1 MEPLE
6 RMRRLVPDQFHSLVK
21 MHLSFLLELNF
32 DDCDCNF
39 VYETTP
45 PSTPS
50 AKSKGSIFA
59 TPKMRKNSNGG
70 GGYKGVM
77 EGAPLTMEGVCQVSQ
92 IIEYLKRN
100 LQVEGLFRKCGNL
113 QKQKALSKRLNS
125 GIPVD
130 LDSGE
135 FSVHEAS
142 AVLKTF
148 LSELSE
154 PLLTDAYYKAHC
166 QVAQMDD
173 DDSRKL
179 QGLQLLLLLVPEANY
194 VLIQDLL
201 KLLSL
206 VVDNVEQNK
215 MNAVNLATV
224 FATHILC
231 PRKLAP
237 DSLQENHQVFI
248 KAVAYMIDNTADLFC
263 MPPKLVKDVENFWSK
278 NKDRDISALKV
289 GPKSSPVVNT
299 IYSFVDQQRTQAA
312 ASQSTT
318 EVAIA
323 ELYAQIQKM
332 PESAQ
337 KKKLIRSF
345 NDANG
350 MGTPSLANKKRGHD
364 TSSKLKHL
372 LTPRSKTSGTA
383 KKQKKEGKNHGSYN
397 LSSRAEKFDE
407 SNSTPVYKRQNS
419 GKTPIMSTFTAA
431 DASPA
436 LKDTKPPP
444 PPPPPRSSS
453 LKKQDDHPLTD
464 PLQTPRSRKPIFKLS
479 PKLEAPPVI
488 NEFTDEEKESEN
500 SFIEKE
506 ANLLL
511 TGKMNPSKSMTAF
524 LNNENLPLESSDTQN
539 TPDKLRK
546 RSLTE
551 LGGPNPLVKNTSPLK
566 NCQAY
571 FETDF

>member
-1 MEPLE
+1 
-6 RMRRLVPDQFHSLVK
+6 

-39 VYETTP
+39 IYETTP
-45 PSTPS
+45 PSTP

-59 TPKMRKNSNGG
+59 TPRRKNSNGSG

-166 QVAQMDD
+166 QVAQIEESDE
-173 DDSRKL
+173 RKL
-179 QGLQLLLLLVPEANY
+179 QCLQLLFLLIPEANY
-194 VLIQDLL
+194 VLIRDLL

-206 VVDNVEQNK
+206 VVEQVAQNK
-215 MNAVNLATV
+215 MTAANLATV

-237 DSLQENHQVFI
+237 DSLQENHQIFI
-248 KAVAYMIDNTADLFC
+248 KAVTFMIDNTEELFC

-278 NKDRDISALKV
+278 NKDRDISALKA

-299 IYSFVDQQRTQAA
+299 IYSFVDQQRTKAA

-407 SNSTPVYKRQNS
+407 SESTPIYKRQNS
-419 GKTPIMSTFTAA
+419 GKTPIMSTFTA

-436 LKDTKPPP
+436 LKETKPPP

-453 LKKQDDHPLTD
+453 LKKQDNECDPPTD

-479 PKLEAPPVI
+479 PKLETPPVL
-488 NEFTDEEKESEN
+488 NESIHEENEN

-506 ANLLL
+506 AELLL
-511 TGKMNPSKSMTAF
+511 TGKLNPSKSMTAF
-524 LNNENLPLESSDTQN
+524 LNNENLPLDPDTQDT

-551 LGGPNPLVKNTSPLK
+551 LGGPNPLVKNTTPLK